1 MTDLPIPAG
10 PVRQPPALPPPTA
23 PAASLQDLAAPPPGF
38 APHTRRSPL
47 TDPWE
52 PLYARRDGPAVQLG
66 VRVREA
72 HCNSRGFAHG
82 GLVSA
87 LADNAMGL
95 SAVGA
100 ARAEAA
106 SLGRTPPAGAVTVSL
121 SLDFIAS
128 AGVGDWLSLRPAVL
142 RQGRTLAFVECH
154 VWAQALGSADET
166 LPSAED
172 RLVARASATF
182 RFT

>member
-1 MTDLPIPAG
+1 MSDLPTPAV
-10 PVRQPPALPPPTA
+10 PVPRLPAAPTA
-23 PAASLQDLAAPPPGF
+23 SPSGPSQLPPGF

-52 PLYARRDGPAVQLG
+52 PLYARRDGHTVQLG
-66 VRVREA
+66 LHVREA
-72 HCNSRGFAHG
+72 HCNGRGFAHG

-100 ARAEAA
+100 ARAEAK
-106 SLGRTPPAGAVTVSL
+106 SLGRTEPAGAVTVSL

-128 AGVGDWLSLRPAVL
+128 AGIGDWLSLRPVVL

-154 VWAQALGSADET
+154 VWAQAPAGADET
-166 LPSAED
+166 RSSPED

>member
-1 MTDLPIPAG
+1 MADLPTSAG
-10 PVRQPPALPPPTA
+10 AAPGPPAT
-23 PAASLQDLAAPPPGF
+23 PAALPQDLAAPPPGF

-52 PLYARRDGPAVQLG
+52 PLFACLDGHTVQLG
-66 VRVREA
+66 LRVREA

-106 SLGRTPPAGAVTVSL
+106 SPSRPAPTGAVTVSL

-128 AGVGDWLSLRPAVL
+128 AGIGDWLSVRPVVL

-154 VWAQALGSADET
+154 VWAQAPAGAGGLQPD
-166 LPSAED
+166 AED
-172 RLVARASATF
+172 RRVARASATF

>member
-1 MTDLPIPAG
+1 MND
-10 PVRQPPALPPPTA
+10 QPT
-23 PAASLQDLAAPPPGF
+23 PAAAPSAAAASPIPPGF
-38 APHTRRSPL
+38 APHTRHSPL

-52 PLYARRDGPAVQLG
+52 PLYARREGHGVQLG
-66 VRVREA
+66 LRVREA

-95 SAVGA
+95 SAVAA

-106 SLGRTPPAGAVTVSL
+106 STGQAEPPSAVTVSL

-128 AGVGDWLSLRPAVL
+128 AAIGDWLSLRPVVL
-142 RQGRTLAFVECH
+142 RHGRTLAFVECH
-154 VWAQALGSADET
+154 VWARSPAGAED
-166 LPSAED
+166 LPVAED

-182 RFT
+182 RLG

>member
-1 MTDLPIPAG
+1 MTDLPTSAVPLPRLPA
-10 PVRQPPALPPPTA
+10 T
-23 PAASLQDLAAPPPGF
+23 PAASPQDLAAPPPGF

-52 PLYARRDGPAVQLG
+52 PLYARRDGSTVQLG
-66 VRVREA
+66 LRVREA
-72 HCNSRGFAHG
+72 HCNGRGFAHG

-100 ARAEAA
+100 ARAEAEA
-106 SLGRTPPAGAVTVSL
+106 LGRTAPAGAVTVSL

-128 AGVGDWLSLRPAVL
+128 AAIGDWLSLRPVVL

-154 VWAQALGSADET
+154 VWAQAPARADGSQHG
-166 LPSAED
+166 PED

-182 RFT
+182 RYT

>member
-1 MTDLPIPAG
+1 MTGL
-10 PVRQPPALPPPTA
+10 PALA
-23 PAASLQDLAAPPPGF
+23 VPAAHLPTPLAAPSQELADPPQGY
-38 APHTRRSPL
+38 APHTRHSPL

-52 PLYARRDGPAVQLG
+52 PLYARRDGPTVQLG
-66 VRVREA
+66 LRVREA

-100 ARAEAA
+100 ARSGAVP
-106 SLGRTPPAGAVTVSL
+106 LGRTGPAGAVTVSL
-121 SLDFIAS
+121 SLDFISS
-128 AGVGDWLSLRPAVL
+128 AAIGDWLSVRPVVL

-154 VWAQALGSADET
+154 VWAQAPAGANT
-166 LPSAED
+166 ALPGAED